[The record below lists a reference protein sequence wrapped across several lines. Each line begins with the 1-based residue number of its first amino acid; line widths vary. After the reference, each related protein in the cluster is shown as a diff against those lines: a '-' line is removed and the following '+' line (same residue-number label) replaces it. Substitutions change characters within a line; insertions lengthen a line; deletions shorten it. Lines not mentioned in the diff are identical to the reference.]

1 MLGDDISTPSDPVV
15 AVPGGH
21 KTNEDLLAE
30 IFGGSTAMSTT
41 TNAATPTS
49 ASSEPQKATAA
60 DILGLFDS
68 PTPSASPQ
76 AQQAPPTSAASL
88 FDLSTPVAPAAPPPK
103 PAAPNLPSYA
113 AYNKNDVVISLTPQ
127 RSTTQPGVVD
137 ILARFQVKGSITAT
151 GLNFQVAV
159 PKVSN
164 NSPVPPSST
173 YLMPCLL
180 FFSLFFFYG
189 RQQTQ
194 QLQMQPMS
202 RPDVNPGATETQQM
216 RITAPAGV
224 STASLP
230 PTTLSSQL
238 TLFLGGFWGGP
249 HTGQHPAT
257 HTNIVFDG
265 WAAHPRSSRL
275 FRISPRSHG
284 MMKNVALA
292 LFYLLPLSFR
302 NSLAKSP
309 PLLSVSS
316 SG

>member
-1 MLGDDISTPSDPVV
+1 LLGDDISSPSDPVV

-30 IFGGSTAMSTT
+30 IFGGSTATSAT
-41 TNAATPTS
+41 TNTATPTS
-49 ASSEPQKATAA
+49 ASSEPQKTTAA

-76 AQQAPPTSAASL
+76 AQQAPPTSAAASL
-88 FDLSTPVAPAAPPPK
+88 FDLSSPVAPAAPPPK

-127 RSTTQPGVVD
+127 RSTAQPGVVD

-164 NSPVPPSST
+164 NNSPVPPSST
-173 YLMPCLL
+173 YLMVSIYL
-180 FFSLFFFYG
+180 FIYFYD

-224 STASLP
+224 SIASLH
-230 PTTLSSQL
+230 PTTLSS
-238 TLFLGGFWGGP
+238 
-249 HTGQHPAT
+249 
-257 HTNIVFDG
+257 
-265 WAAHPRSSRL
+265 
-275 FRISPRSHG
+275 
-284 MMKNVALA
+284 
-292 LFYLLPLSFR
+292 
-302 NSLAKSP
+302 
-309 PLLSVSS
+309 
-316 SG
+316 